1 MTYDRITES
10 TNNFFES
17 SFKTFL
23 YLFKTNFKF
32 HNCTSNDIID
42 MSVVMLLMQ
51 YTTVCDP
58 FIDIVNE
65 KRDFDD
71 I

>member
-1 MTYDRITES
+1 MCGQSVILVCI
-10 TNNFFES
+10 F
-17 SFKTFL
+17 
-23 YLFKTNFKF
+23 
-32 HNCTSNDIID
+32 ND
-42 MSVVMLLMQ
+42 V
-51 YTTVCDP
+51 TTVCDP